1 MKKFKSILLGLF
13 SLLFIVGAK
22 AQTANADYFAG
33 KWSVLVKG
41 LPDGD
46 TKMFFILEKKD
57 TTMTGVVQDSTGT
70 QISKIDKVELN
81 GNTATVYF
89 SAQGYDVNLAMTKK
103 DDDHITGSLMG
114 MFDAEGERV
123 KVAKYAHANFYFHH
137 FLIAQRFF
145 YEIISFTPCSA
156 VCGSFYFP

>member
-1 MKKFKSILLGLF
+1 MKKFRSIFIGLFILLLAAG
-13 SLLFIVGAK
+13 VK

-41 LPDGD
+41 LPNGD
-46 TKMFFILEKKD
+46 ARMFFVLEKKD
-57 TTMTGVVQDSTGT
+57 TSMTGVVQDSTGT

-89 SAQGYDVNLAMTKK
+89 SAQGYDVNMAMTKK
-103 DDDHITGSLMG
+103 DDDHVTGSLMG

-123 KVAKYAHANFYFHH
+123 KLAK
-137 FLIAQRFF
+137 
-145 YEIISFTPCSA
+145 
-156 VCGSFYFP
+156 

>member
-1 MKKFKSILLGLF
+1 MKKFKSILTGLF

-41 LPDGD
+41 LPNGD
-46 TKMFFILEKKD
+46 TKMFFVLEKKD

-70 QISKIDKVELN
+70 EISKLDKVEIKDS
-81 GNTATVYF
+81 TATVYF
-89 SAQGYDVNLAMTKK
+89 SAQGYDVNLSMTKK
-103 DDDHITGSLMG
+103 DDDHVAGSLMG

-123 KVAKYAHANFYFHH
+123 KAAK
-137 FLIAQRFF
+137 
-145 YEIISFTPCSA
+145 
-156 VCGSFYFP
+156 